1 MKSNALK
8 SVLGVLLLLIFL
20 LFGCS
25 TPHRTAMDPVF
36 KKWVSGYTSGI
47 VSNQDQIRIELQNPV
62 DSLHMKQLKMKN
74 TQDTIALKDLIEI
87 TPAIQFSAKWTND
100 RTIEI
105 TPLEPLES
113 NKLYNVEFDLE
124 AVTSV
129 ESGYEDFIFQFAT
142 IPLTFSIYSSNLE
155 IEDSYNIEWYTL
167 RSEIQFS
174 DYVDTTKL
182 KQLFQVSYDGKQ
194 MPFHIEERYGENE
207 YNLVVDSIKRGEVEK
222 HVIISYDGAP
232 IKSTSKGKE
241 KIDVKALG
249 DYDLTDVRVEN
260 NDNQQIVLNFSEQIS
275 LNQDLTGLIELE
287 GVKDLKFSQYYNQ
300 ITVYLPNRIE
310 GVRNL
315 KIHKGILNHKNYAL
329 KNNYTRQVTFKGA
342 DPNVRLVGN
351 GNILPV
357 SKGLIFPFETISLK
371 AVTIR
376 IVKIYETNVHH
387 FLQVNDLNESDALFR
402 FGKKLVE
409 KKVNLKVDSTL
420 KNQWVSH
427 VLNLEQWIKPELG
440 AIYRVAIKFEKKDAY
455 CDCSSAASDSEEND
469 YTEDQEDDSWSER
482 PWYMD
487 DWDDGYDNWGGYN
500 DNPCEN
506 GYYRGRAVARNI
518 LASNIGLI
526 YKLDAQHVGHVFVTD
541 MITAQPIS
549 GASISFYDYVKQ
561 TIASGTSNDQGMVE
575 LKLSEKPFLL
585 VAKSGKQRGYLK
597 VGDRHTKSLT
607 EFDIL
612 GETVDN
618 GVKGYI
624 YADRGVWSPGDSIYV
639 NFVLRDYDQKLPPN
653 HPVIFTLTDPT
664 GTQLYTVTKTTN
676 VNGHFDFRCMTDQ
689 SGKTGIYT
697 AEVQVGSRTFT
708 KYLKVET
715 VKPNRLKMK
724 LTTPNSTVADSGYT
738 LTANWLHGAVANSLT
753 ADVQVEYHSVKTEI
767 PNYRSYIFDS
777 PIRHTNS
784 EQRIIFN
791 GNLSKNGIAKFKVN
805 PSANTNESGFLKAIY
820 TTRVFENSGNFSIDR
835 FTEIYSPFEK
845 YVGVQLPKT
854 EADNSILAGK
864 KRPFN
869 LVVTDKN
876 GNLSAENT
884 KLHVSIYQLEW
895 RWWYDGTEDDFSN
908 FMTKNS
914 NMLVYDTTLIT
925 EKGKSQFQFG
935 LPEKSY
941 GRFMVLVTDEKGN
954 HQTGE
959 VFKIDMPYWLRGNQ
973 QNNSFASML
982 TFTTD
987 KKNYV
992 RGELVKLSIPSPAN
1006 GKALIS
1012 IETRKRIVKKFWV
1025 NTVKGETNCSF
1036 EATEAMTP
1044 NVYIHVSLIQPH
1056 ASTANDLPI
1065 RMYGI
1070 LPILVENPETH
1081 LEPIIK
1087 TAKEWQPESKVS
1099 LNVSEKHGRG
1109 MTYTIAIVDEGL
1121 LDLTR
1126 FKTPNPWPTFYAK
1139 EALGIQTWDVYDDV
1153 LGAYTGKMN
1162 RMISIGGDESAND
1175 GAGPKAN
1182 RFKPMVTFLGPF
1194 VLGAGQHK
1202 AHQVE
1207 IPRYMGSVRV
1217 MVVAHAQLAFGSSE
1231 IAVPVRKPLMI
1242 LGTLPRVLSPNE
1254 VVALPVDIFST
1265 VKTKEQVTISATG
1278 NDLVSFEEQKGSIAV
1293 DPEGNEMVFLKMKV
1307 GNKQGIAKI
1316 ELKAKSANYSA
1327 AYDFEVDVRPPN
1339 PLVIENDELW
1349 LEPGKS
1355 HTFQANRKGVP
1366 GSHVFHLEI
1375 SKTSPLNLAK
1385 RMNELIV
1392 YPHGCVEQTTSSV
1405 FPQLLAL
1412 EVVNCSANE
1421 KKQMTDNVAQGI
1433 KRLQL
1438 FQTSS
1443 GGLSYWPGESY
1454 ASDWGSNYAG
1464 HFILLAEKQGFK
1476 VNERFKN
1483 AWISYQ
1489 KEAANHWTETVQR
1502 NYGYHT
1508 QSSNEAIQAY
1518 RLYTLALAGKPEIG
1532 AMNRLKEK
1540 MNLSNP
1546 AKWRLAAAYFL
1557 AGYRNE
1563 AQKLVGTADFKV
1575 DNYRE
1580 LSFSYGSNTRDMAM
1594 ILEAAYLLER
1604 KGTDALEKM
1613 ISDRLNSSMWMST
1626 QETAYCLL
1634 ALGSKNGLSN
1644 PYPISI
1650 NKDKL
1655 SVEKRIYTK
1664 KIKETLAEG
1673 NYTITN
1679 LSNKKIHVNFATQ
1692 YVPQQGKEKT
1702 SSSKLKMVI
1711 SYIDLK
1717 GVTLDPKKIKQGS
1730 DFIMRVE
1737 VTNPSKNEYYREM
1750 ALSQVIP
1757 GGWEIQNTRY
1767 MEGGSNSTVADYE
1780 DIRDDRVY
1788 SYFKLAPNEKKIFTL
1803 QLNASYLGKF
1813 YLPAIYCE
1821 AMYDHTIH
1829 AQQQGK
1835 WVEVSK

>member
-1 MKSNALK
+1 MKSNVLK
-8 SVLGVLLLLIFL
+8 SFSGVLIVVTGL
-20 LFGCS
+20 LFACS

-47 VSNQDQIRIELQNPV
+47 VSNQDRIQIELQNPV
-62 DSLHMKQLKMKN
+62 DSTHMKELKMKFK
-74 TQDTIALKDLIEI
+74 QDSIALKDLIEI
-87 TPAIQFSAKWTND
+87 TPEIAFSATWNND

-105 TPLEPLES
+105 KPLEPLES
-113 NKLYNVEFDLE
+113 NKLYNVEFNLE
-124 AVTSV
+124 AVTDV
-129 ESGYEDFIFQFAT
+129 EDGYEDFVFQFAT
-142 IPLTFSIYSSNLE
+142 KPLTFELFSTNLE

-167 RSEIQFS
+167 KSQIQFS
-174 DYVDTTKL
+174 DYIDTSKL
-182 KQLFQVSYDGKQ
+182 KDVFKVNYNGKQ
-194 MPFHIEERYGENE
+194 LPYRIEERYGDNE
-207 YNLVVDSIKRGEVEK
+207 YNLIVDSIQRGDSEKEV
-222 HVIISYDGAP
+222 VITYDGTP
-232 IKSTSKGKE
+232 IKSTTKGKE
-241 KIDVKALG
+241 NVAVKALG
-249 DYDLTDVRVEN
+249 DYDLTEVRVEN
-260 NDNQQIVLNFSEQIS
+260 DDNQQIVLTFSEQIN

-287 GVKDLKFSQYYNQ
+287 GVKELKFSQYYNQ
-300 ITVYLPNRIE
+300 ITAYIPNRLE
-310 GVRNL
+310 GTREL
-315 KIHKGILNHKNYAL
+315 KIHKGILNHKNYGL
-329 KNNYTRQVTFKGA
+329 KNNYTRQVTFTGA
-342 DPNVRLVGN
+342 NPNVRLVGN
-351 GNILPV
+351 GNILPD

-371 AVTIR
+371 SVTIR
-376 IVKIYETNVHH
+376 IVKIYENNVHH
-387 FLQVNDLNESDALFR
+387 FLQVNDLNESDRLFR

-440 AIYRVAIKFEKKDAY
+440 AIYRVAIKFDKKDAY
-455 CDCSSAASDSEEND
+455 CNCADVNSDNEESQNEND
-469 YTEDQEDDSWSER
+469 DESWSEHQ
-482 PWYMD
+482 WYKE
-487 DWDDGYDNWGGYN
+487 DWEDGYESWGGYS
-500 DNPCEN
+500 DNPCQDD
-506 GYYRGRAVARNI
+506 YYYGRAVARNI

-561 TIASGTSNDQGMVE
+561 TIASGTSNEQGMVE
-575 LKLSEKPFLL
+575 VKLSEKPFLL
-585 VAKSGKQRGYLK
+585 VAKNGKQRGYLK
-597 VGDRHTKSLT
+597 VGDNHTKSLT

-618 GVKGYI
+618 GIKGYI
-624 YADRGVWSPGDSIYV
+624 YADRGVWRPGDSIFV
-639 NFVLRDYDQKLPPN
+639 NFILRDYDQKLPPN
-653 HPVIFTLTDPT
+653 HPVTFTLTDPT
-664 GTQLYTVTKTTN
+664 GSQLYTVTKTTN
-676 VNGHFDFRCMTDQ
+676 VNGHYDFRCMTDQ

-753 ADVQVEYHSVKTEI
+753 ADVQVEYHSIKTEI
-767 PNYRSYIFDS
+767 PNYRKYIFDS
-777 PIRHTNS
+777 PIRYTNS

-791 GNLSKNGIAKFKVN
+791 GKLSKTGTAKFKVN
-805 PSANTNESGFLKAIY
+805 QSANTNESGFLKAIY

-835 FTEIYSPFEK
+835 FTETYSPFTN
-845 YVGVQLPKT
+845 YVGIQLPKT
-854 EADNSILAGK
+854 EADNSILSGK
-864 KRPFN
+864 KESFN

-876 GNLSAENT
+876 GNLSTNNT

-908 FMTKNS
+908 FMAKNG
-914 NMLVYDTTLIT
+914 NMLVYDTTLIA
-925 EKGKSQFQFG
+925 EKGKSNFKFG
-935 LPEKSY
+935 LPEKNY

-959 VFKIDMPYWLRGNQ
+959 VFKIDMPYWQRGNQ

-982 TFTTD
+982 SFTTD
-987 KKNYV
+987 KKSYV
-992 RGELVKLSIPSPAN
+992 RGEQVKLSIPSPAN

-1012 IETRKRIVKKFWV
+1012 IETRKHIVKKFWV

-1036 EATEAMTP
+1036 EATAAMTP

-1070 LPILVENPETH
+1070 LPILVENPETR
-1081 LEPIIK
+1081 LEPVLK
-1087 TAKEWQPESKVS
+1087 TSKEWQPESTAS
-1099 LNVSEKHGRG
+1099 LNVSEKNGRG

-1194 VLGAGQHK
+1194 VLGSGQHK
-1202 AHQVE
+1202 AHQLD
-1207 IPRYMGSVRV
+1207 IPRYMGSVRI

-1231 IAVPVRKPLMI
+1231 LAVPVRKPLMI

-1254 VVALPVDIFST
+1254 TVSLPVDIFST
-1265 VKTKEQVTISATG
+1265 VKTKQQVSISASS
-1278 NDLVSFEEQKGSIAV
+1278 NDFVSFEEQKGTITV
-1293 DPEGNEMVFLKMKV
+1293 DPEGNEMAFLKLKV

-1316 ELKAKSANYSA
+1316 ELKAKSANYTA
-1327 AYDFEVDVRPPN
+1327 AYDFEVDVRSPN
-1339 PLVIENDELW
+1339 PVVIENDELW

-1355 HTFQANRKGVP
+1355 HTFDAKQLGIP
-1366 GSHVFHLEI
+1366 GSHMFHLEI
-1375 SKTSPLNLAK
+1375 SKMAPLNLAR

-1412 EVVNCSANE
+1412 EMVNCTANE
-1421 KKQMTDNVAQGI
+1421 KKQMSDNVVQGL
-1433 KRLQL
+1433 KRLQT

-1443 GGLSYWPGESY
+1443 GGLAYWPGESY

-1464 HFILLAEKQGFK
+1464 HFILQAEKQGFK
-1476 VNERFKN
+1476 ISEKFKS
-1483 AWISYQ
+1483 AWLSYQ
-1489 KEAANHWTETVQR
+1489 KEAANHWTENVQR

-1532 AMNRLKEK
+1532 AMNRLKEN
-1540 MNLSNP
+1540 MNLANP
-1546 AKWRLAAAYFL
+1546 AKWRLAAAYYL
-1557 AGYRNE
+1557 AGYKNE
-1563 AQKLVGTADFKV
+1563 AQKLVNNADFKV
-1575 DNYRE
+1575 DKYRE
-1580 LSFSYGSNTRDMAM
+1580 LSFSYGSDIRDQAM
-1594 ILEAAYLLER
+1594 ILEAAYLLDR
-1604 KGTDALEKM
+1604 KGTDELEKL
-1613 ISDRLNSSMWMST
+1613 ISEKLNGSLWMST

-1634 ALGSKNGLSN
+1634 ALGSKSGLAS
-1644 PYPISI
+1644 PYAVSI
-1650 NKDKL
+1650 NKDKM
-1655 SVEKRIYTK
+1655 SIDKRIYTK
-1664 KIKETLAEG
+1664 KIKEAQADG
-1673 NYTITN
+1673 KYTITN

-1692 YVPQQGKEKT
+1692 YVPMQGKEKT

-1711 SYIDLK
+1711 SYTDMK
-1717 GVTLDPKKIKQGS
+1717 GTEIDPKKLKQGT

-1737 VTNPSKNEYYREM
+1737 VKNPSKNEYYREM
-1750 ALSQVIP
+1750 ALSQIIP
-1757 GGWEIQNTRY
+1757 GGWEILNTRY
-1767 MEGGSNSTVADYE
+1767 MEGGSYGVAADYE

>member
-1 MKSNALK
+1 MKTNALK
-8 SVLGVLLLLIFL
+8 SFLGVLLFVAFFL
-20 LFGCS
+20 AACS
-25 TPHRTAMDPVF
+25 TPHRTAIDPVF

-47 VSNQDQIRIELQNPV
+47 VSNQENILIELQNPV
-62 DSLHMKQLKMKN
+62 DSIHMRDLKMK
-74 TQDTIALKDLIEI
+74 TQMDSSALLDLIEI
-87 TPAIQFSAKWTND
+87 TPEIKFSAKWRND

-105 TPLEPLES
+105 KPLEILES
-113 NKLYNVEFDLE
+113 NKLYNVAFNLE
-124 AVTSV
+124 AITQV
-129 ESGYEDFIFQFAT
+129 EDGYEDFVFQFAT
-142 IPLTFSIYSSNLE
+142 KPLTLQITSNDLS
-155 IEDSYNIEWYTL
+155 IEDSYNIEWYKLTTDFYL
-167 RSEIQFS
+167 S
-174 DYVDTTKL
+174 DFVDTSKL
-182 KQLFQVSYDGKQ
+182 KQLFTVSYDGQ
-194 MPFHIEERYGENE
+194 TLPFRIETRYGENE
-207 YNLVVDSIKRGEVEK
+207 YSVVVDSIKRGDTEK
-222 HVIISYDGAP
+222 QIILSYDGKP
-232 IKSTSKGKE
+232 IHANSKGKE
-241 KIDVKALG
+241 TIFVKALG
-249 DYDLTDVRVEN
+249 DFDLTETRVEN
-260 NDNQQIVLNFSEQIS
+260 NDNQQIILTFSEQIN

-287 GVKDLKFSQYYNQ
+287 GIKDLKFSQYYNQ

-310 GVRNL
+310 GKREL
-315 KIHKGILNHKNYAL
+315 QIHKGILNHKNYGM
-329 KNNYTRQVTFKGA
+329 KKSYTRALQFTGA
-342 DPNVRLVGN
+342 DPKVRLVGN
-351 GNILPV
+351 GNILPD

-371 AVTIR
+371 SVSIR
-376 IVKIYETNVHH
+376 IVKIYESNVHH
-387 FLQVNDLNESDALFR
+387 FLQVNDLSEAESLFR

-409 KKVNLKVDSTL
+409 KRVNLHVDSAS

-440 AIYRVAIKFEKKDAY
+440 AIYRVSIKFEKKDAY
-455 CDCSSAASDSEEND
+455 CDCPTNPNETDNDDASEKQEE
-469 YTEDQEDDSWSER
+469 SWSER

-500 DNPCEN
+500 DNPCED
-506 GYYRGRAVARNI
+506 GYYYGRAVARNI

-541 MITAQPIS
+541 MITSQPLS

-561 TIASGTSNDQGMVE
+561 TIASGVSNDQGMVE
-575 LKLSEKPFLL
+575 LKLNEKPFLL
-585 VAKSGKQRGYLK
+585 VAKYGKQRGYLK
-597 VGDRHTKSLT
+597 VGDSHTKSLT

-618 GVKGYI
+618 GIKGYI
-624 YADRGVWSPGDSIYV
+624 YADRGVWRPGDSIYV
-639 NFVLRDYDQKLPPN
+639 NFILRDYDQKLPPN
-653 HPVIFTLTDPT
+653 HPVIFTLTDPM
-664 GTQLYTVTKTTN
+664 GAQLYTVTKTTN
-676 VNGHFDFRCMTDQ
+676 VNGHYDFRCTTDQ
-689 SGKTGIYT
+689 SGKTGVYT

-724 LTTPNSTVADSGYT
+724 LTTPNSTLVDSGYT
-738 LTANWLHGAVANSLT
+738 LSANWLHGAVASNLT
-753 ADVQVEYHSVKTEI
+753 ADVQVEYHSMKTEI
-767 PNYRSYIFDS
+767 PNYRTFIFDS

-784 EQRIIFN
+784 EQRTIFN
-791 GNLSKNGIAKFKVN
+791 GNLSKTGKAHFEVN
-805 PSANTNESGFLKAIY
+805 QTSQNNESGFLKAIY
-820 TTRVFENSGNFSIDR
+820 TTRVFENGGNFSIDR
-835 FTEIYSPFEK
+835 FTEVYSPFQQ
-845 YVGVQLPKT
+845 YVGIQLPKS
-854 EADNSILAGK
+854 EADNSLLAGK
-864 KRPFN
+864 KHAFN
-869 LVVTDKN
+869 LVVSDDK
-876 GNLSAENT
+876 GNLIKENA

-895 RWWYDGTEDDFSN
+895 QWWYDGTEDDFSN
-908 FMTKNS
+908 FMAKNG
-914 NMLVYDTTLIT
+914 NLMVYDTLLIA
-925 EKGKSQFQFG
+925 EKGKSQFKFG
-935 LPEKSY
+935 LPEKNY

-982 TFTTD
+982 SFTTD

-992 RGELVKLSIPSPAN
+992 RGETVKLSIPSPAN

-1012 IETRKRIVKKFWV
+1012 IETRKKIVKKFWV

-1087 TAKEWQPESKVS
+1087 TSKEWEPESKVS
-1099 LNVSEKHGRG
+1099 VQISEKHARG
-1109 MTYTIAIVDEGL
+1109 MTYTLAIVDEGL

-1194 VLGAGQHK
+1194 VLGSGQHK
-1202 AHQVE
+1202 THQID
-1207 IPRYMGSVRV
+1207 IPRYMGSVRI

-1231 IAVPVRKPLMI
+1231 LAVPVRKPLMI

-1254 VVALPVDIFST
+1254 LVALPVDIFST
-1265 VKTKEQVTISATG
+1265 VKTKQDVTITASG
-1278 NDLVSFEEQKGSIAV
+1278 NEMISFEEAKGSVRV

-1307 GNKQGIAKI
+1307 NNKQGIAKI
-1316 ELKAKSANYSA
+1316 ELKAKSQNYTA
-1327 AYDFEVDVRPPN
+1327 AFDFEVDVRPPN
-1339 PLVIENDELW
+1339 PVVIESDELW

-1355 HTFQANRKGVP
+1355 HTFDTKQLGVP
-1366 GSHVFHLEI
+1366 GSHTFHLEI
-1375 SKTSPLNLAK
+1375 SKIAPLNLAK

-1412 EVVNCSANE
+1412 ELVNCTSNE
-1421 KKQMTDNVAQGI
+1421 KKQMSDNVTQGI

-1443 GGLSYWPGESY
+1443 GGLAYWPGESY

-1476 VNERFKN
+1476 INERFKN
-1483 AWISYQ
+1483 AWLAYQ
-1489 KEAANHWTETVQR
+1489 KEAANQWTETVQR

-1508 QSSNEAIQAY
+1508 QASNEAIQAY

-1540 MNLSNP
+1540 SNLSNP
-1546 AKWRLAAAYFL
+1546 AKWRLAAAYFM

-1563 AQKLVGTADFKV
+1563 AQKLVSSADFNV
-1575 DNYRE
+1575 DKYRE
-1580 LSFSYGSNTRDMAM
+1580 LSFSYGSDTRDLAM
-1594 ILEAAYLLER
+1594 ILEAAYLLDR
-1604 KGTDALEKM
+1604 KGTDALEKL
-1613 ISDRLNSSMWMST
+1613 ISEKLNSSTWLST

-1634 ALGSKNGLSN
+1634 ALGSKTGLTN
-1644 PYPISI
+1644 PYPVSI
-1650 NKDKL
+1650 NKEKTTIDKR
-1655 SVEKRIYTK
+1655 VYTR
-1664 KIKETLAEG
+1664 KIKEKLAEG
-1673 NYTITN
+1673 KYTITN

-1692 YVPQQGKEKT
+1692 YIPQQGKEKT
-1702 SSSKLKMVI
+1702 NSSKLKMEV

-1730 DFIMRVE
+1730 DFIMRIE
-1737 VTNPSKNEYYREM
+1737 ISNPSKNEYYREM
-1750 ALSQVIP
+1750 ALSQIIP
-1757 GGWEIQNTRY
+1757 GGWEILNTRY
-1767 MEGGSNSTVADYE
+1767 MEGGITSTVADYE

-1813 YLPAIYCE
+1813 YIPAIYCE
-1821 AMYDHTIH
+1821 AMYDRTIH